1 MQRLVLS
8 CNTVAC
14 VVLVD
19 NVIKW
24 VRGDGLHFSISLPIT
39 LTSDCKSS
47 NRSLYCTADDGLLN
61 DSDISA
67 GSGFFVKYDSRTRN
81 PKFVVQRSV
90 DVTDVSR

>member
-8 CNTVAC
+8 CNTVAS

-19 NVIKW
+19 NVINW
-24 VRGDGLHFSISLPIT
+24 VRGDGVPLSLPIT
-39 LTSDCKSS
+39 LTSDCKAS

>member
-1 MQRLVLS
+1 MQRVVFS
-8 CNTVAC
+8 CKTVAC

-19 NVIKW
+19 SGVKW
-24 VRGDGLHFSISLPIT
+24 VRGDKLSLPLT
-39 LTSDCKSS
+39 LTSDCKAS

-90 DVTDVSR
+90 DVTDVSRFCIM

>member
-1 MQRLVLS
+1 MQRLVLP
-8 CNTVAC
+8 CKTVAC

-24 VRGDGLHFSISLPIT
+24 VRGDGLPLSLS
-39 LTSDCKSS
+39 LSSDCKAS
-47 NRSLYCTADDGLLN
+47 NRSLYCTADEGLLN

-90 DVTDVSR
+90 DVTDVST